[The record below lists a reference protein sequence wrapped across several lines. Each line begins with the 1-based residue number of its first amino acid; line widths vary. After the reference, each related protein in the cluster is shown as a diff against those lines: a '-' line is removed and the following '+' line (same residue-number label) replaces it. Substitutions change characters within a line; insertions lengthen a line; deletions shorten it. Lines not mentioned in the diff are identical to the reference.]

1 MITLMVVLNV
11 SEDIEAKI
19 RRLRELGKAS
29 AEPEPPV
36 APKPAPSKK
45 PSRRPRSI
53 GSIRAKERRKRVIL
67 GATIILIIIL
77 AISAGAY
84 MYLQNRTA
92 SEISKTRAKKIAE
105 VNTYFKPSVFNN
117 TNCTKDVI
125 AIRAK
130 LVNQIVNAKTLDELN
145 AIDVKAYYDLAL
157 KKYNACLEHI
167 QQVEFEKQLNIT
179 KAQKIKEIEAS
190 FQPLLSMPLPDD
202 IKNKAI
208 TYMKDLESKVRSAT
222 TPGEVNAV
230 NPDPYLLELWRDYK
244 FWRIDQLAEQ
254 GHGSVILEYGGAKKI
269 VSTADAKA
277 ILGGI
282 LDYREL
288 MKYRILKVQWVELSL
303 VLPKKNIDGAFISPG
318 DKIKIYIQGKNTT
331 SLDGYFELVLLPV
344 QGGSI
349 SVSESQSQSGS
360 SSTSSSTT
368 YSEGHSSSVSP
379 GGNTISD
386 TSSTQDTYSNSQ
398 SSSQSSSA
406 SYSYS
411 VNLAE
416 ILKAIA
422 AGKIQSSDQVKA
434 ELNAYG
440 WKVIDLEKSTALEA
454 LDSNTQ
460 MLVIIKVPSIFVP
473 DILQNQNNVYIAKV
487 ST

>member
-1 MITLMVVLNV
+1 MVVLNV

-29 AEPEPPV
+29 AEPEPPI
-36 APKPAPSKK
+36 APKPAPAKK
-45 PSRRPRSI
+45 PPRRPRSI
-53 GSIRAKERRKRVIL
+53 GSIRAKERKKRVIL
-67 GATIILIIIL
+67 GAAIILIIIL
-77 AISAGAY
+77 AVSAGAY

-92 SEISKTRAKKIAE
+92 SEISKARAKKLAE
-105 VNTYFKPSVFNN
+105 VNTYFKSSVFNN

-125 AIRAK
+125 VIRTK
-130 LVNQIVNAKTLDELN
+130 LVNQIVNAKTLGELN
-145 AIDVKAYYDLAL
+145 AIDVRDYYDFAL
-157 KKYNACLEHI
+157 KKYNACIEHI
-167 QQVEFEKQLNIT
+167 QQVESEKQLNIT
-179 KAQKIKEIEAS
+179 KAQKITEIEAS
-190 FQPLLSMPLPDD
+190 FQPFLSMPLPDA
-202 IKNKAI
+202 IKNKAV
-208 TYMKDLESKVRSAT
+208 TYMNSLEDRVNSAT

-254 GHGSVILEYGGAKKI
+254 GHGSVILEYNGVREL
-269 VSTADAKA
+269 VSAADAKA

-282 LDYREL
+282 LDYKEL
-288 MKYRILKVQWVELSL
+288 MKYRVLKVQWVELSL
-303 VLPKKNIDGAFISPG
+303 VLPRKNIDGAFLSPG
-318 DKIKIYIQGKNTT
+318 DKIEIYIQGRNTT
-331 SLDGYFELVLLPV
+331 SIDGYFELVLLPV
-344 QGGSI
+344 QEGTI

-368 YSEGHSSSVSP
+368 YGETQSSSVSP
-379 GGNTISD
+379 GGNTMSD
-386 TSSTQDTYSNSQ
+386 SSSSQNTYSNSQ

-406 SYSYS
+406 SYSYN

-440 WKVIDLEKSTALEA
+440 WKVLDLEKSTALETF
-454 LDSNTQ
+454 DSNTP

-473 DILQNQNNVYIAKV
+473 DILQNQNYVYIAKV